1 MKRVLLLIVAVAYVG
16 AASAAIRD
24 RDSPPV
30 YTNTWAVEVE
40 GGETEAEALAA
51 KLGFNYIGQVS
62 LGILPRAPTPTAC
75 RAIRN

>member
-1 MKRVLLLIVAVAYVG
+1 VYVG

-24 RDSPPV
+24 RDAPPV

-40 GGETEAEALAA
+40 GGKTEAEALAA
-51 KLGFNYIGQVS
+51 KFGFNYIGQVS

-75 RAIRN
+75 KAILRN